1 MQARARAYFTG
12 MIVVALA
19 AGIPAAR
26 SAPAPQSA
34 DPTGYVNPFIGTN
47 PAPTSH
53 YGFGFD
59 TGDVFPGAVAP
70 NGMVA
75 WSPDTTTN
83 IPGGYWYP
91 DTAIKGFSL
100 THFSGRGCSYEG
112 DVPFMPV
119 AGPVTTSPGGNPSA
133 YNASFSHANETASP
147 GYYHVALDSGVGV
160 SLAATT
166 RTGIG
171 QFTYPAEPTSS
182 MTINPGGSVNGVSA
196 AQVNID
202 PATQTVTGSA
212 TTTVGCG
219 SDRYT
224 IYFASQFDQPFSSY
238 GTWNGS
244 TLQPGSTSAAGS
256 RTGAYLSFDT
266 GTNQTVQ
273 AKTAISYVSIAG
285 AQANLTAEDPGWS
298 LDAIR
303 DATNESWNAVLHRIE
318 VTGGTDTELTNFYT
332 AMYHLFIEP
341 GVFNDV
347 DGRYI
352 GFDNQIHTVDP
363 GHTQYDNITGWDA
376 YRSFISLFAAL
387 EPDVTSDIIRSLL
400 NDAAQGGPGLARWE
414 QINRNSAGNVGDD
427 PDPFVANAYAYGA
440 RDFDAAAALHAMD
453 LGASDPTTRSGG
465 HLVRE
470 QDGAWLGDHFVPG
483 SPGNTQE
490 YATDDFSIAAFAR
503 ALGQTDLADR
513 YQRSAQNWQYDFNP
527 ASGFVQPKQA
537 NGEFTPGFTPTSENG
552 FMEGDA
558 YQYTPMVPFNLGG
571 LINAMGGPSAYSRY
585 LDALTSQLNGGPSS
599 MFLYQGNEPSEEIAW
614 QYDYTGQPYKT
625 QAVVR
630 NIQTQLFTDTPG
642 GIPGNDDGGA
652 MSSWYIWSVLGM
664 YPETPGTGELVVG
677 SPMFPH
683 TVVHLGNGNTIT
695 INAPQAAPD
704 APYVQ
709 GLRLDGTGWPHTYL
723 PPSFALSGGV
733 LDYTLDTTPNT
744 DWATGPGAAPS
755 SYSQDEAP
763 AIGFTNTGEIISQP
777 GQSSTLTVG
786 AQNVTGSPEK
796 VTWTASAPDGVSV
809 TTSSQPLVVPPAG
822 RDSQAVIIT
831 AGSVDGIYPVTLHF
845 SAAGTPLPDVVVDVA
860 VARPGDLAP
869 YFDNTGVSDDADQ
882 GAANYDGSGFSY
894 SAEALAAAGL
904 TPGATV
910 SADGISYSW
919 PEAQP
924 GEPDN
929 VVAAGQVIPLPD
941 HPGAA
946 AVGVLGSATNAGA
959 TGSTGTG
966 VLTFTDGSTQQVT
979 LSYTDWTLNGNRGT
993 VQFGNTVVA
1002 RMPYRNS
1009 VGGTSQS
1016 RVTYVFSA
1024 TTPIPSGKTVSTLTL
1039 PASVSAG
1046 SFHVFAVGIG

>member
-1 MQARARAYFTG
+1 
-12 MIVVALA
+12 
-19 AGIPAAR
+19 
-26 SAPAPQSA
+26 
-34 DPTGYVNPFIGTN
+34 
-47 PAPTSH
+47 
-53 YGFGFD
+53 
-59 TGDVFPGAVAP
+59 
-70 NGMVA
+70 
-75 WSPDTTTN
+75 
-83 IPGGYWYP
+83 
-91 DTAIKGFSL
+91 
-100 THFSGRGCSYEG
+100 
-112 DVPFMPV
+112 
-119 AGPVTTSPGGNPSA
+119 
-133 YNASFSHANETASP
+133 
-147 GYYHVALDSGVGV
+147 
-160 SLAATT
+160 
-166 RTGIG
+166 
-171 QFTYPAEPTSS
+171 
-182 MTINPGGSVNGVSA
+182 
-196 AQVNID
+196 
-202 PATQTVTGSA
+202 
-212 TTTVGCG
+212 
-219 SDRYT
+219 
-224 IYFASQFDQPFSSY
+224 
-238 GTWNGS
+238 
-244 TLQPGSTSAAGS
+244 
-256 RTGAYLSFDT
+256 
-266 GTNQTVQ
+266 
-273 AKTAISYVSIAG
+273 
-285 AQANLTAEDPGWS
+285 
-298 LDAIR
+298 
-303 DATNESWNAVLHRIE
+303 
-318 VTGGTDTELTNFYT
+318 
-332 AMYHLFIEP
+332 
-341 GVFNDV
+341 
-347 DGRYI
+347 
-352 GFDNQIHTVDP
+352 
-363 GHTQYDNITGWDA
+363 
-376 YRSFISLFAAL
+376 
-387 EPDVTSDIIRSLL
+387 
-400 NDAAQGGPGLARWE
+400 
-414 QINRNSAGNVGDD
+414 
-427 PDPFVANAYAYGA
+427 
-440 RDFDAAAALHAMD
+440 
-453 LGASDPTTRSGG
+453 
-465 HLVRE
+465 
-470 QDGAWLGDHFVPG
+470 
-483 SPGNTQE
+483 
-490 YATDDFSIAAFAR
+490 
-503 ALGQTDLADR
+503 
-513 YQRSAQNWQYDFNP
+513 
-527 ASGFVQPKQA
+527 
-537 NGEFTPGFTPTSENG
+537 
-552 FMEGDA
+552 
-558 YQYTPMVPFNLGG
+558 
-571 LINAMGGPSAYSRY
+571 
-585 LDALTSQLNGGPSS
+585 
-599 MFLYQGNEPSEEIAW
+599 
-614 QYDYTGQPYKT
+614 
-625 QAVVR
+625 
-630 NIQTQLFTDTPG
+630 
-642 GIPGNDDGGA
+642 
-652 MSSWYIWSVLGM
+652 
-664 YPETPGTGELVVG
+664 
-677 SPMFPH
+677 
-683 TVVHLGNGNTIT
+683 VVHLGNGNTIT

-733 LDYTLDTTPNT
+733 LDYTLGTTPNT

-755 SYSQDEAP
+755 SYSQGEAP

-822 RDSQAVIIT
+822 RDSQAVTIT